1 MSAGEALSGHP
12 VADRPGTAAESASAG
27 AGTTLDTTSP
37 SGQRSIESVAQVLIM
52 LTIGAAAG
60 AGSFTHV
67 HDVAATHGQTG
78 WLAWADAVVLELM
91 SIASGLELRRRK
103 RCHAP
108 VRFPMTVMMTAVV
121 LSLSA
126 QVIQA
131 EQTAVGWVAA
141 AIPALGFLVMVKLA
155 LAHATVS
162 PSALVIPE
170 RPDLATDDGKDPGGT
185 SAASAT
191 VLELRSA
198 ASSPDAAL
206 MVSNDSPTREAGG
219 AKQPPTSGRQKNDPT
234 VMALLPM
241 ARIAAAELDDQGRRI
256 SRQAL
261 AHSMRAHGHG
271 ISNARASSLL
281 RALNSERSDPAK
293 PGLRHVP

>member
-1 MSAGEALSGHP
+1 
-12 VADRPGTAAESASAG
+12 
-27 AGTTLDTTSP
+27 
-37 SGQRSIESVAQVLIM
+37 VAQVLIM

-108 VRFPMTVMMTAVV
+108 VHFPMTVMVTAVV

-155 LAHATVS
+155 LAHAAV
-162 PSALVIPE
+162 PPAAPVIPE
-170 RPDLATDDGKDPGGT
+170 RPDFATDYGKDSGGT
-185 SAASAT
+185 DAASAT
-191 VLELRSA
+191 VLELRN
-198 ASSPDAAL
+198 AAL
-206 MVSNDSPTREAGG
+206 SSGAAPTGRMSSSTGEAGSPEQ
-219 AKQPPTSGRQKNDPT
+219 APTSGRPENDPAVVT
-234 VMALLPM
+234 LLPI
-241 ARIAAAELDDQGRRI
+241 ARIAAAELRGEGRTV

-261 AHSMRAHGHG
+261 AQSLRARGHG
-271 ISNARASSLL
+271 ISNARASGLL
-281 RALNSERSDPAK
+281 RALKSEHSVPLASHRPARAEA
-293 PGLRHVP
+293 GARRGR